1 MSESHRDRLAR
12 LFIDSSKT
20 LRRRIRRVVG
30 TAADA
35 DDAVQE
41 AFLRAHENAES
52 IRVPGAFL
60 YSVARNAAFDALRH
74 EKIVKKGV
82 QGEKRFLD
90 VKQSAQS
97 AEAHLLDEERTLV
110 LKEAIG
116 RLPPQ
121 CQTVFAM
128 RVFQGC
134 SYKEIAA
141 SLGISVKTVE
151 HHIARAISDVYRHV
165 RQRYTEGADTRD

>member
-1 MSESHRDRLAR
+1 MSESRRDRLAR
-12 LFIDSSKT
+12 LFIDSSQT
-20 LRRRIRRVVG
+20 LRRRIRRLVG
-30 TAADA
+30 TTADA

-52 IRVPGAFL
+52 IRVPDAFL
-60 YSVARNAAFDALRH
+60 YSVARNAAFDVLRH
-74 EKIVKKGV
+74 EKIASKAAQGDKRLSDV
-82 QGEKRFLD
+82 QYSVES
-90 VKQSAQS
+90 VEAQ
-97 AEAHLLDEERTLV
+97 LLTEERTQV

-121 CQTVFAM
+121 CQTVFALK
-128 RVFQGC
+128 VFQGA

-151 HHIARAISDVYRHV
+151 HHIARAVKEVYLHV
-165 RQRYTEGADTRD
+165 RERYAERSR